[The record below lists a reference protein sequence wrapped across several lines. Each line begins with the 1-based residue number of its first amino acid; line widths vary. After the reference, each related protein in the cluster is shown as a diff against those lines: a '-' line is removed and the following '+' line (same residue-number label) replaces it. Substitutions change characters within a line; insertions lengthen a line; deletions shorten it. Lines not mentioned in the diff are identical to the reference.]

1 MKKVLNFDQFM
12 QEKNKDMIEVTV
24 LGKIYEVP
32 AEIPAIVPVMMAR
45 AESSTDQQLATKM
58 VMRAADAM
66 FGTKAIDEMCAN
78 GISAANLA
86 TLVEQLFRQIN
97 NPGADEEDDS
107 EEYTDEDSRK
117 PVNANRGDGK
127 K

>member
-12 QEKNKDMIEVTV
+12 QEKNNDVIEVTV
-24 LGKIYEVP
+24 LGHTYEVP

-45 AESSTDQQLATKM
+45 AENSTDQQHATKM

-66 FGTKAIDEMCAN
+66 FGTKAVDEMCAN
-78 GISAANLA
+78 GISASSLV
-86 TLVEQLFRQIN
+86 TLMEQLFQKIN
-97 NPGADEEDDS
+97 SPVDDENDDS

-117 PVNANRGDGK
+117 PVNANRGKGK

>member
-1 MKKVLNFDQFM
+1 MKKVLIVDQFM
-12 QEKNKDMIEVTV
+12 QEKNNDVIEVTV
-24 LGKIYEVP
+24 LGHTYEVP

-45 AESSTDQQLATKM
+45 AENSTDQQHATKM

-66 FGTKAIDEMCAN
+66 FGTKAVDEMCAN
-78 GISAANLA
+78 GISASSLV
-86 TLVEQLFRQIN
+86 TLMEQLFQKIN
-97 NPGADEEDDS
+97 SPVDDENDDS

-117 PVNANRGDGK
+117 PVNANRGKGK